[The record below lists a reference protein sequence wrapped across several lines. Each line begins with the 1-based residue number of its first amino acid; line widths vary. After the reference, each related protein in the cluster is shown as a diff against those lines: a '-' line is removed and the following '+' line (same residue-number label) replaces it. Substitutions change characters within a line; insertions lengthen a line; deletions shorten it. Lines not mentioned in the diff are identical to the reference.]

1 MRFIDSI
8 RYYWKVNPVQTVI
21 LILSVSVGVA
31 ALVAMMQIKA
41 MTVSQMQQRLA
52 QLGEHHSL
60 LSIMPKPSLQ
70 DKNNLHLTLS
80 DVEKAEHWL
89 PNIQLIPYQRVGLPL
104 IEPGCHLDA
113 SMLFATQE
121 ALFSSL
127 NLKLS
132 QGRFFS
138 ALDTNQPVLI
148 VGHEVAMTLDPK
160 SEQITGRFVQV
171 GERFFKIIGVLAQ
184 VIDRDP
190 FEYDINQSVWM
201 PLSALSLL
209 QQELHIQDM
218 IVYYPTLANQQSLDL
233 VNAQFPN
240 LFPDY
245 QHWLRNNE
253 WLLQDLKKQ
262 SEQVS
267 LMLQVIAIITCI
279 MAMNSLINVTL
290 LSIWQRREEFGIR
303 MAVGATPWH
312 LLKNLLQEAMTL
324 SSVGTF
330 IGCIVGS
337 CVVFYLSQIWQWHYI
352 FSMGSVLF
360 SSLIAIVLMSVAAC
374 YPAYQTIK
382 LKPIELLQA
391 Q

>member
-1 MRFIDSI
+1 MLFGTEDAFFGS
-8 RYYWKVNPVQTVI
+8 
-21 LILSVSVGVA
+21 
-31 ALVAMMQIKA
+31 
-41 MTVSQMQQRLA
+41 
-52 QLGEHHSL
+52 LG
-60 LSIMPKPSLQ
+60 
-70 DKNNLHLTLS
+70 LTL
-80 DVEKAEHWL
+80 A
-89 PNIQLIPYQRVGLPL
+89 
-104 IEPGCHLDA
+104 
-113 SMLFATQE
+113 
-121 ALFSSL
+121 
-127 NLKLS
+127 

-138 ALDTNQPVLI
+138 ALDVNQPVMI
-148 VGHEVAMTLDPK
+148 VGHAVAMTLDPK
-160 SEQITGRFVQV
+160 LEQITGRFVQV
-171 GERFFKIIGVLAQ
+171 GERFFKIIGVLAP

-190 FEYDINQSVWM
+190 FEYDVNQGAWI
-201 PLSALSLL
+201 PLSALPLL

-218 IVYYPTLANQQSLDL
+218 IVYYPKLANQQALEL

-240 LFPDY
+240 LFQDY

-267 LMLQVIAIITCI
+267 LMLQVIAIITSI

-312 LLKNLLQEAMTL
+312 LLKSLLEEAMTL
-324 SSVGTF
+324 SSIGTF
-330 IGCIVGS
+330 IGCVLGS
-337 CVVFYLSQIWQWHYI
+337 CVVFYLSQVWQWSYVFSVGSVI
-352 FSMGSVLF
+352 FSST
-360 SSLIAIVLMSVAAC
+360 IAIVLMSIAAC